1 MCEYIDDEVIALIK
15 EEFEQHWP
23 HSQWGS
29 GALAARLLMEKHPEI
44 NLKVRTLADKINKI
58 RKVDFSIS
66 DKQHLGEKGY
76 SEKGWVKKID
86 SYTYQEFD
94 LEEQRVFNTIKSRI
108 FGEADGVI
116 PTYLSELQDGKT
128 HKEAWQ

>member
-1 MCEYIDDEVIALIK
+1 MPTILEKVICYDYNSPLCKYIDDEVIALIK

-66 DKQHLGEKGY
+66 DKQHLGGKRDI
-76 SEKGWVKKID
+76 VK
-86 SYTYQEFD
+86 
-94 LEEQRVFNTIKSRI
+94 R
-108 FGEADGVI
+108 DG
-116 PTYLSELQDGKT
+116 LK
-128 HKEAWQ
+128 K